1 MSEGKGSERPRRN
14 PLARITN
21 AAASALPVNSIV
33 ESVDVD
39 AVADRI
45 DVEGIVERIDVEAL
59 VDRIDVDAL
68 LARVDVNALLDRVD
82 PDRLLDRVDAN
93 ALLDRVDPDRLL
105 ARLDPDALL
114 DRVDVNKLVE
124 RVELD
129 RAVAA
134 IDVNAVVQRVDANAL
149 LEQVDP
155 NPLLAKVDADALLAR
170 IDPNALLDRVDP
182 AVLLDRVDP
191 DALLDRVDPNRLLD
205 RVDPDA
211 LLDRVDVDRLLDRVD
226 PNSVLDRVD
235 MDRLVERLDIPA
247 IVERANVSSIVGES
261 TGRVAGSLLDA
272 IRRQLATVDQ
282 IVGRIAFR
290 VVRRDPG
297 KAPPGPPALVGAVT
311 EDTKGRGV
319 IEGHYAGPVARF
331 VAFLIDVGVI
341 FGVYTVTVSALTF
354 FVGSILGIQVAA
366 GSVTAAL
373 GVVTLALWAFVYML
387 IGLVLTSSTVGKA
400 LVGLKVVSQDGS
412 PLTARQGLVRVIT
425 YPLSFIVFGIGLL
438 GIAFGAKRLAWHDKF
453 AGTCE
458 VFEWGDRSDA
468 AISAPLTRWLEKRE
482 AAHGGPP
489 APKA

>member
-1 MSEGKGSERPRRN
+1 VSEGKGSERPRRN

-105 ARLDPDALL
+105 
-114 DRVDVNKLVE
+114 
-124 RVELD
+124 
-129 RAVAA
+129 
-134 IDVNAVVQRVDANAL
+134 
-149 LEQVDP
+149 
-155 NPLLAKVDADALLAR
+155 
-170 IDPNALLDRVDP
+170 
-182 AVLLDRVDP
+182 DRVDP
-191 DALLDRVDPNRLLD
+191 DRLLDRVDPNL
-205 RVDPDA
+205 

-226 PNSVLDRVD
+226 PNPVLDRVD